1 LGLVSDAKG
10 RLDVTSTQ
18 TTAGRTGVRPGEQAP
33 ELVVDFV
40 GGGSWDLAAQQPQGF
55 TLVVFYRG
63 FHCPVCRA
71 QLSELNRRIDEL
83 EQRGLSVIAVS
94 GDTEE
99 LASQSKSDWHL
110 DRLAI
115 GYGLPERSMRAWGLF
130 VSAGHDGEPERFNE
144 PGLFLVK
151 PDGSVYY
158 EALSSMPWGRPH
170 LDDVLNGIDY
180 VLRSDYPARGEA

>member
-1 LGLVSDAKG
+1 MNV
-10 RLDVTSTQ
+10 
-18 TTAGRTGVRPGEQAP
+18 
-33 ELVVDFV
+33 FV
-40 GGGSWDLAAQQPQGF
+40 LAAG
-55 TLVVFYRG
+55 TV
-63 FHCPVCRA
+63 
-71 QLSELNRRIDEL
+71 
-83 EQRGLSVIAVS
+83 
-94 GDTEE
+94 
-99 LASQSKSDWHL
+99 
-110 DRLAI
+110 
-115 GYGLPERSMRAWGLF
+115 LPEFVRRPL